1 MTTNPK
7 HQRDTA
13 CRRAMEEIQALLDA
27 GIAPVYVAEAYAVAG
42 VNLLLD
48 HHSYEEARDL
58 LTALF
63 MQLDRHEEH
72 ARHGHARP

>member
-7 HQRDTA
+7 HQRHTA
-13 CRRAMEEIQALLDA
+13 RRRAREGIQALLDT
-27 GIAPVYVAEAYAVAG
+27 GIAPAYVAEAYTAAG
-42 VNLLLD
+42 INLLLD

-63 MQLDRHEEH
+63 MHLDRHEEN
-72 ARHGHARP
+72 ARHGHAST